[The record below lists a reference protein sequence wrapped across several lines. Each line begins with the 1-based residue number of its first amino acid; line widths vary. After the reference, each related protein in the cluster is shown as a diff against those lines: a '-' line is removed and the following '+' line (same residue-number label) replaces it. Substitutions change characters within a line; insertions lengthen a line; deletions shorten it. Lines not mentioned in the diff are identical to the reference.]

1 MVHAGHRSILPH
13 GRVVIHA
20 PAAEGRGA
28 IPDLIL
34 EAEEVERV
42 RLMQELI
49 LAAHTGRPTEQVRR
63 DTERELILTAEAAVA
78 YGVVD
83 SVITSRPG

>member
-1 MVHAGHRSILPH
+1 M
-13 GRVVIHA
+13 
-20 PAAEGRGA
+20 
-28 IPDLIL
+28 
-34 EAEEVERV
+34 

-49 LAAHTGRPTEQVRR
+49 LASHTGRPTEQIRR
-63 DTERELILTAEAAVA
+63 DTERELILTADAAVA